1 MGRKHKLSPFL
12 FVQEKLASNN
22 ILIRFAF
29 LNGKEM
35 KLNLQG
41 TGLLLVL
48 ASVLCM
54 FTACKQEKTEQEI
67 MRDDITAKEAELF
80 KDKTEAIDKDKAIEM
95 VRMYADYADKYSTD
109 SLAPEYLFRAAE
121 ISENAGQPNNAIT
134 YLTRIE
140 ENYKDYANYPISIF
154 KKAYIYE
161 NSLKNQDKA
170 RKYYEQFVADY
181 PDHELA
187 EAASSSLIFLGM
199 SDQELIRVLEKLSK

>member
-1 MGRKHKLSPFL
+1 
-12 FVQEKLASNN
+12 
-22 ILIRFAF
+22 
-29 LNGKEM
+29 M

-41 TGLLLVL
+41 NGLLLVL

-140 ENYKDYANYPISIF
+140 ENYKDYANYPVSIF